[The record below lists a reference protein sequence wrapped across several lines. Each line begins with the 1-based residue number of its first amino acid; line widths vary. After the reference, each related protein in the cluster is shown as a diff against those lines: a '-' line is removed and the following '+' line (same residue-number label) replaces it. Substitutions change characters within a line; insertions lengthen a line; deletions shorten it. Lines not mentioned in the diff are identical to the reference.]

1 MGGPDSV
8 WLPMLFFDFFHSSRR
23 HPRSN
28 VKKIRATCGAGNNAP
43 ARSAGG
49 GGGTTVGRGGGV
61 TDDVITARMRAHKE
75 GRDEAL
81 FWVLQGVKNND

>member
-1 MGGPDSV
+1 M
-8 WLPMLFFDFFHSSRR
+8 
-23 HPRSN
+23 
-28 VKKIRATCGAGNNAP
+28 KKIRATCGAGNNAP

-81 FWVLQGVKNND
+81 FWVLQGVKTMTRGQTDRNLAQRAHISLFNTQV